1 MSLSRDGRAFVL
13 LLTLALTFARAF
25 DVCAQTRAKAV
36 RAKPRGGFVSVRGKE
51 LIGPDGRPLALK
63 GIGLG
68 NWLLPEGYMLKLKA
82 TSSPRLIET
91 ALNQLV
97 GEAEARRFWREFRE
111 RYVTARD
118 IALIKR
124 SGFNSVRVA
133 FSYRLFVTETDPPRL
148 EGPGYELLDRV
159 VEWCGRE
166 GLYVVL
172 DMHAAPGGQT
182 GDNIDDSFGYPF
194 LFESEESQEL
204 TVRLWQKLAARYKNE
219 RAVAGYDLL
228 NEPIPHFFDAA
239 YFNPKLEP
247 LYKRIVAA
255 VREVDRDHVIFLGG
269 AQWNTNFKVFGPP
282 FDAKLAYTFHKYWF
296 DVKQEAV
303 EEYVAFR
310 ERYGVPVWLGES
322 GENTDE
328 WVASF
333 RSLLEKNDIGWCF
346 WPYKKMES
354 TSGVVSV
361 GKPEG
366 WDAIV
371 AFADGPR
378 ATFEEVR
385 KNRPPRD
392 VVKKALDGYLEN
404 IRVENCKVNEG
415 YLKALGLK

>member
-1 MSLSRDGRAFVL
+1 MRSRTRGA
-13 LLTLALTFARAF
+13 TARA
-25 DVCAQTRAKAV
+25 R
-36 RAKPRGGFVSVRGKE
+36 PRGGFVSVRGKE
-51 LIGPDGRPLALK
+51 LIGPDGRPLILK

-68 NWLLPEGYMLKLKA
+68 NWLLPEGYMWKFKA
-82 TSSPRLIET
+82 TNSPRLIET

-97 GEAEARRFWREFRE
+97 GEAEARRFWREYRE
-111 RYVTARD
+111 RYVNARD

-133 FSYRLFVTETDPPRL
+133 FDYRLFVSETDPPRL
-148 EGPGYELLDRV
+148 EGSGYELLDRLIG
-159 VEWCGRE
+159 WCRRE

-172 DMHAAPGGQT
+172 DLHAAPGGQT

-194 LFESEESQEL
+194 LFESEESQDL
-204 TVRLWQKLAARYKNE
+204 TVRLWQKLAARYRNE
-219 RAVAGYDLL
+219 TAVAGYDLL
-228 NEPIPHFFDAA
+228 NEPIPHFFDTA

-247 LYKRIVAA
+247 LYKRIAKGI
-255 VREVDRDHVIFLGG
+255 RRLDTNHVLFLGG
-269 AQWNTNFKVFGPP
+269 AQWDTNFKVFGPP
-282 FDAKLAYTFHKYWF
+282 FDPKLAYTFHKYWM

-303 EEYVAFR
+303 EEYVDFR
-310 ERYGVPVWLGES
+310 ERYDVPVWLGES

-333 RSLLEKNDIGWCF
+333 RSLLERNRIGWCF

-354 TSGVVSV
+354 ASGVVSV

-366 WDAIV
+366 WDSIV

-378 ATFEEVR
+378 TTFEEVR
-385 KNRPPRD
+385 KNRPPRE
-392 VVKKALDGYLEN
+392 VVKKALDAYLES
-404 IRVENCKVNEG
+404 IKVENCKVNEG